1 MKRTTW
7 LILLVVALVGVAITS
22 APTNAAGEQATVT
35 AAARGA
41 FGAGTALNSISV
53 QTFDLGTGVFIEPD
67 GSASGPIN
75 VVLYGR
81 SVLGQ
86 AQQIIIDGTADRGA
100 VGPNGRAYF
109 SGLATINLGSGKPL
123 LTNVPFTVN
132 AADNSLVLTVNST
145 ALPIAGITAG
155 MVSVE

>member
-7 LILLVVALVGVAITS
+7 LILLVFAMVGLASTS
-22 APTNAAGEQATVT
+22 AQTNAAGEEATVT
-35 AAARGA
+35 AAARGV
-41 FGAGTALNSISV
+41 FGAGAALNSVSV
-53 QTFDLGTGVFIEPD
+53 QNFDLGTGVFIGPD

-109 SGLATINLGSGKPL
+109 SGLATINLGAGTPL
-123 LTNVPFTVN
+123 VANVPFTVN
-132 AADNSLVLTVNST
+132 AADNSLVLTINST

-155 MVSVE
+155 TVSVE

>member
-7 LILLVVALVGVAITS
+7 LVLLAVAMVAMAFTS
-22 APTNAAGEQATVT
+22 APTNAAGEEATVT
-35 AAARGA
+35 AAARGV
-41 FGAGTALNSISV
+41 FSAGTALNSVSV
-53 QTFDLGTGVFIEPD
+53 QNFDLGAGVYIEPD

-75 VVLYGR
+75 AVLYGR

-86 AQQIIIDGTADRGA
+86 AQQIVIDGTADRGA

-109 SGLATINLGSGKPL
+109 SGLATINLGTGAPL

-132 AADNSLVLTVNST
+132 AADNSLVLTINST

-155 MVSVE
+155 TVSVE

>member
-7 LILLVVALVGVAITS
+7 LILLVAAMVGMTFTS
-22 APTNAAGEQATVT
+22 APTNAAGEKATVT
-35 AAARGA
+35 AAARGV
-41 FGAGTALNSISV
+41 FGAGTALNSVSV
-53 QTFDLGTGVFIEPD
+53 QSFDLGTGVFIETD

-75 VVLYGR
+75 IVLYGR
-81 SVLGQ
+81 SILGQ

-109 SGLATINLGSGKPL
+109 SGLASINLGTGTPL

-132 AADNSLVLTVNST
+132 AADNSLVLTINST
-145 ALPIAGITAG
+145 ALSIAGITSG
-155 MVSVE
+155 TVSVE